1 MGDVKGSNGQW
12 DQGGVQGVRG
22 GQVGRLGVSGF
33 KGEADGS
40 SDDL

>member
-22 GQVGRLGVSGF
+22 GQVGRLGVSGV
-33 KGEADGS
+33 KGKADGS